1 MRPWEPSKPTDF
13 CAPPPYTDG
22 GWFDATG
29 AGEGSG
35 FLKALVWTAVI
46 NFLVNALLLAGT
58 ARMAGQR
65 LPFLRLL
72 AAAFLGAAY
81 GAGCLLPGFP
91 FLGALHWRLVSLVLM
106 SLIAFGGEVRLG
118 CIFGVLTM
126 ALEGTALAYGRGG
139 RWQLPLFAAAL
150 FLLGKFAFGPP
161 GRRLLPAEIE
171 GNGKRLTVTA
181 LLDTGNEL
189 RDPITAEPVLV
200 IDCLRARELT
210 GLTREQLRH
219 PLETMTHSPL
229 PGLRLIP
236 YRAVGAENGLLLALR
251 VPAVRIGGRKR
262 PGIVAM
268 APQSFGE
275 DFQAIAGGMF

>member
-1 MRPWEPSKPTDF
+1 M
-13 CAPPPYTDG
+13 
-22 GWFDATG
+22 
-29 AGEGSG
+29 
-35 FLKALVWTAVI
+35 VWTTGI

-65 LPFLRLL
+65 PAFLRLL
-72 AAAFLGAAY
+72 AAALLGTAHAL
-81 GAGCLLPGFP
+81 GCLLPGFQ
-91 FLGALHWRLVSLVLM
+91 FLGALHWRLVCLVLM
-106 SLIAFGGEVRLG
+106 SLTAYGGELRLG
-118 CIFGVLTM
+118 CIFSLLTL

-150 FLLGKFAFGPP
+150 FILGKYAFGPR

-219 PLETMTHSPL
+219 PLETMTHSTL